1 MAFSEFSDLA
11 HALVPFVGPFVVVAL
26 VYTLYYL
33 RSPFRKLPY
42 PPGPLEKGLISGNQS
57 DLPSSRPWFTYV
69 EWGKIY
75 GTSSH
80 FSCSMPRFLWSPLG
94 DIIHYR
100 TYNKHTVVLNAY
112 DDNVELL
119 DKRSLIYS
127 DRPYFAMMD
136 LCVELFLSFLFYLIS
151 YKGWDGLISMLHLC
165 SMGPNGDHT
174 DVFSNS
180 FSGRKYLRNINLH

>member
-1 MAFSEFSDLA
+1 MALGPFSPTTPMAFSESSDFA
-11 HALVPFVGPFVVVAL
+11 RALVPVVGSIVVVAL

-42 PPGPLEKGLISGNQS
+42 PPGPPEKGLISGNQS

-69 EWGKIY
+69 EWGKKY
-75 GTSSH
+75 GTFSH
-80 FSCSMPRFLWSPLG
+80 FSCLLRFLWSPPG

-119 DKRSLIYS
+119 ERRSLIYS
-127 DRPYFAMMD
+127 DRPYLAMMD
-136 LCVELFLSFLFYLIS
+136 MYVELFLSFLVDLI
-151 YKGWDGLISMLHLC
+151 C
-165 SMGPNGDHT
+165 Q
-174 DVFSNS
+174 
-180 FSGRKYLRNINLH
+180 